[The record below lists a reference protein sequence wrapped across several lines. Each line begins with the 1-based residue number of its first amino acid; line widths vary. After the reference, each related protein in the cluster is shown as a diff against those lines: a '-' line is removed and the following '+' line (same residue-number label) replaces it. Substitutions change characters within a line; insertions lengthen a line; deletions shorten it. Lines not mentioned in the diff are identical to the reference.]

1 MSRQITDLLKALPA
15 PSERR
20 IAIHVHSD
28 AERTLRF
35 GHPWLYQEAIRKQSR
50 EGAPGDLAVIYDH
63 RERFLAIGLYDPAS
77 PIRVRVLQR
86 HAPAPI
92 DASWFSAKIAAAVAR
107 RASLAKDPNTTGY
120 RLVHGENDGLPGL
133 VLDRYEDTL
142 VLKLYTAAWVPHLR
156 EVLAVLRTAQ
166 AERVVLRLSRAV
178 LQRIPS
184 GHLHGLTDGATLA
197 GKPPRG
203 PVGFRERGMR
213 FEADVLRGQKTG
225 FFLDQREN
233 RAEVERLSRGKTVLD
248 VFACTGSF
256 SVAAARG
263 GAREVTSVEMS
274 RPALEAATRHMALNH
289 GHPAASKARHHVIAG
304 DAFEVL
310 HELGSGGTRY
320 DCVILD
326 PPSFANAKRDV
337 NTALCAYARLVRLGL
352 GVLSPGGVLVISS
365 CSGQVDAETFFA
377 TVHRTARSAGRLLR
391 ELARTG
397 QPLDHP
403 VTFPEGAYLK
413 CLFADA
419 RETKTPLPRSARE
432 GRSGSFRHKQARTI
446 RA

>member
-1 MSRQITDLLKALPA
+1 MTGFRLTTLPTNVVPRTISSVLRALPA

-20 IAIHVHSD
+20 IALRVSTD

-35 GHPWLYQEAIRKQSR
+35 GHPWLYPEAIRKQSR
-50 EGAPGDLAVIYDH
+50 EGAPGDLAVIYDQ

-86 HAPAPI
+86 HTPAMI
-92 DASWFSAKIAAAVAR
+92 DASWFSAKIAASAAR
-107 RASLAKDPNTTGY
+107 RASLASDPNTTGY

-133 VLDRYEDTL
+133 ILDRYDDTL

-156 EVLAVLRTAQ
+156 ELLKVLGTAP
-166 AERVVLRLSRAV
+166 AERVVLRLSRAA
-178 LQRIPS
+178 LQQRPS
-184 GHLHGLTDGATLA
+184 GHLHGVDDGMTLI

-203 PVGFRERGMR
+203 PVAFRERGMR

-233 RAEVERLSRGKTVLD
+233 RAEVERLARGKTVLD

-263 GAREVTSVEMS
+263 GAREVMSVDMS
-274 RPALEAATRHMALNH
+274 RPALEAAKRNLALNH
-289 GHPAASKARHHVIAG
+289 GSPAVVKARHHVIIG
-304 DAFEVL
+304 DAFDVL
-310 HELGSGGTRY
+310 RELGSGGARY
-320 DCVILD
+320 DLVILD
-326 PPSFANAKRDV
+326 PPSFANTRQEV
-337 NTALCAYARLVRLGL
+337 NTALSAYARLVRLGV
-352 GVLSPGGVLVISS
+352 GVLSSGGVLVISS
-365 CSGQVDAETFFA
+365 CSGQVSADTFFA
-377 TVHRTARSAGRLLR
+377 TVLRTARGAGRPLR
-391 ELARTG
+391 ELKRTD

-413 CLFADA
+413 CLFAA
-419 RETKTPLPRSARE
+419 AGAG
-432 GRSGSFRHKQARTI
+432 GRMSRGEL
-446 RA
+446 